1 MSIHN
6 ICHSG
11 LKRSLTFDVKKFLF
25 LITEPQK
32 SIWNSYR
39 VWNSWMFSFVL
50 KEGITVGCYPS
61 IAISPDIAWTREEGH
76 MFNLSGFGLSV

>member
-1 MSIHN
+1 MNIHN
-6 ICHSG
+6 ICHSD
-11 LKRSLTFDVKKFLF
+11 LKKSLTFDVKKFLF

-50 KEGITVGCYPS
+50 KRKVSLLGAIHL
-61 IAISPDIAWTREEGH
+61 IAISPDAA
-76 MFNLSGFGLSV
+76 